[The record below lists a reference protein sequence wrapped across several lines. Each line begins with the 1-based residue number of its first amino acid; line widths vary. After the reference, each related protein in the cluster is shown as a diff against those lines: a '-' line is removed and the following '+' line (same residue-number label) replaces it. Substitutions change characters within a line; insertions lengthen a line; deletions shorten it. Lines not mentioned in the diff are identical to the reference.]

1 MLTTW
6 QITMNDDI
14 VLLKQLEDLQEQHRK
29 LDTEIDELAKNS
41 WENEFSVARLK
52 KQKLRLRDQIYQIEI
67 QLYPDMPA

>member
-1 MLTTW
+1 
-6 QITMNDDI
+6 MNDDI

-29 LDTEIDELAKNS
+29 LDTEIDELNKNS

>member
-29 LDTEIDELAKNS
+29 LDTEIDELNKNS

>member
-1 MLTTW
+1 
-6 QITMNDDI
+6 MNDDI
-14 VLLKQLEDLQEQHRK
+14 VLLKQLEELQEQHRK
-29 LDTEIDELAKNS
+29 LDTEIDELNKNS

>member
-6 QITMNDDI
+6 QVTMNDDI
-14 VLLKQLEDLQEQHRK
+14 ILLKQLEDLQEQHRK
-29 LDTEIDELAKNS
+29 LDDEITELSKNA
-41 WENEFSVARLK
+41 WENEFSMARLK